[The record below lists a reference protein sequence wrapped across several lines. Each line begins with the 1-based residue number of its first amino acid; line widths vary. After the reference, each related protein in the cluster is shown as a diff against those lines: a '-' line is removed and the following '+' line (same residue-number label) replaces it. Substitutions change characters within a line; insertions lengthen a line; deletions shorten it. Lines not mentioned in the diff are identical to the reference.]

1 MTVGDHS
8 KLGINVSFPTG
19 AVVGFCSN
27 VFTSR
32 SPKFVSSF
40 TWLNGDAAQQYD
52 EQRGLE
58 LARKVMARRNKS
70 MSPAE
75 ERLFRAV
82 GNVARTI
89 EHSLEYSL
97 EEAT

>member
-8 KLGINVSFPTG
+8 KFGINVSFPTG
-19 AVVGFCSN
+19 AVVGFCS
-27 VFTSR
+27 SIISAR
-32 SPKFVSSF
+32 SPKFVPSF
-40 TWLNGDAAQQYD
+40 TWLNGDVAQHYD

-58 LARKVMARRNKS
+58 VARKVMARRNKS

-82 GNVARTI
+82 GNVARKV
-89 EHSLEYSL
+89 EDYPELVL
-97 EEAT
+97 EEV